1 MERRKDAARTQRSD
15 HAMRGFGFIG
25 ALGFLV
31 LLFIAGAIGFGLG
44 QSAVPAAVPAAGAP
58 VMYYGHGFFGFGIVG
73 FLLFL
78 FLIFAVI
85 GVFRRAAWGHRGWG
99 HGHGYYGR
107 NADMGS
113 WDKSNFD
120 KSSWNKSSWGNRPVP
135 PFADEMLGRWHREA
149 HGGTPTDPADKKTD
163 NQPDSQG

>member
-1 MERRKDAARTQRSD
+1 MKWRMGAARHQRSN

-44 QSAVPAAVPAAGAP
+44 QGVPAAVPVAGTP
-58 VMYYGHGFFGFGIVG
+58 VVYYGHPGFFGFGIFG

-85 GVFRRAAWGHRGWG
+85 GIFRRAAWGHRGWG

-107 NADMGS
+107 GVDMGS

-120 KSSWNKSSWGNRPVP
+120 KSSWGNRPVP
-135 PFADEMLGRWHREA
+135 PFADEMLGRWHRDA
-149 HGGTPTDPADKKTD
+149 HGEPTPTDPTEKKTD
-163 NQPDSQG
+163 NQPNSQG